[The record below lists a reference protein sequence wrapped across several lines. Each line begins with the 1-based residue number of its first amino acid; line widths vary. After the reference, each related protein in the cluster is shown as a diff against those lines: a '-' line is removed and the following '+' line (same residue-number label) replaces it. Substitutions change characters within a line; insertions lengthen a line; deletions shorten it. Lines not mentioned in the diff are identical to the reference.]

1 MKINVIF
8 EQDANDFVE
17 IKELPAR
24 TRKSNG
30 HKAIVLK
37 QKKSGLT
44 LFSYEH
50 LIMTI
55 SPTGNITVNQ
65 EYFDYSNTTRR
76 HENDFIAYAKDL
88 GYLNKNVN
96 AADLLAEI
104 SKTICP
110 KALQS

>member
-1 MKINVIF
+1 MKIDTIF
-8 EQDANDFVE
+8 EQDANDFAE
-17 IKELPAR
+17 IQELPAR

-30 HKAIVLK
+30 HKAIVLR
-37 QKKSGLT
+37 QKESGLT

-55 SPTGNITVNQ
+55 SPTGHITVNV

-88 GYLNKNVN
+88 GYLAEKVN
-96 AADLLAEI
+96 ATALLAQI
-104 SKTICP
+104 SKAICP